1 MRIYLTAVFTAIGV
15 YAAIAEGAGYSVG
28 LGIEYNPI
36 ARLDYINESQI
47 DLDVVDNVAL
57 EPGIYYSLSNGFR
70 AGVIYSIYSKKV
82 TRSDTR
88 IADLSSWGIGL
99 LGDYGYEM
107 TESGMTLLVG
117 GMEAGYGELTDKNEF
132 SERTRGGVWIAGLGG
147 IRHYFTQAI
156 SFEMDFRVKWLQY
169 DFSEIPEKRYDF
181 SGSTIRMTL
190 SYGIYSSKSERRSF

>member
-1 MRIYLTAVFTAIGV
+1 MRIYLTAVITAIGA
-15 YAAIAEGAGYSVG
+15 YAAIAEGAGYSIG

-147 IRHYFTQAI
+147 IRYYFTRAL
-156 SFEMDFRVKWLQY
+156 SMEMDFRMKWLRY
-169 DFSEIPEKRYDF
+169 DFTEVPLKSYDF
-181 SGSTIRMTL
+181 SGSTIRITL
-190 SYGIYSSKSERRSF
+190 GYGIYSSKN